1 MYLVLLKQ
9 IFTNLLLTLGQREVK
24 MSRCGKSCDGLAFT
38 LVHHLAFNHCEVLGI
53 EVAPHPP
60 KSICATATLALGHKL
75 NGFCHYK

>member
-1 MYLVLLKQ
+1 
-9 IFTNLLLTLGQREVK
+9 
-24 MSRCGKSCDGLAFT
+24 
-38 LVHHLAFNHCEVLGI
+38 LAFNHCEVLGI